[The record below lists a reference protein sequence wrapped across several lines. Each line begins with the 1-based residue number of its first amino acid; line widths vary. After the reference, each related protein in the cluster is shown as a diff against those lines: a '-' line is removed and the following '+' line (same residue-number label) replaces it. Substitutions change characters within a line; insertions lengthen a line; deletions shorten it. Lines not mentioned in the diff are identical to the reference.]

1 MWIRC
6 QQSCIYTITIPILS
20 PPSWHRRSASVPRRA
35 APCNDAEGFLA
46 RGAVRRI
53 IGAPY
58 NDAPTLSFICHLFHS
73 DADLFLLWRNDATA
87 LRTNPH
93 PAVMALAHSQQE
105 YRKRFGASGAHQW
118 ACAWLPSISLVM
130 VLTHTIRN
138 RCAVCAM
145 MAESLSCIMRTG
157 RIAYTYPLIRI
168 CVSMP

>member
-1 MWIRC
+1 M
-6 QQSCIYTITIPILS
+6 P
-20 PPSWHRRSASVPRRA
+20 RRSASWH
-35 APCNDAEGFLA
+35 DAGWVAYVATTHILTLPSWHGDP
-46 RGAVRRI
+46 GAVRHV